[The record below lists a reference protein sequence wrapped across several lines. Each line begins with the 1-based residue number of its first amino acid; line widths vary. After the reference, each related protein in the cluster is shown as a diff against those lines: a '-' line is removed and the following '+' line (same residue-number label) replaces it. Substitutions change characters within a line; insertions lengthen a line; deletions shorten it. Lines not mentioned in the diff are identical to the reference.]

1 MRQFILAKSVAES
14 SVEDLSLLANGA
26 VGIFYDNNGVLTLAS
41 TGAEVTK
48 EASLVLGRSAELGGP
63 VVLPLYK
70 NAFSFVKGDYAGSA
84 QFEASY
90 TVPAPTYIGDYS
102 IIVVLKGVDFNVRNK
117 WTASVHVTDT
127 SMTAA
132 DLASKLATAINNN
145 SVSSGV
151 EATVAEGVITITAL
165 KAGVDYEI
173 KGADALF
180 GVDGEVTTPGH
191 LAYGDAAYVK
201 DLADKAAADAGFAYT
216 YRDANVDMYPNYPLN
231 PLAQPDAED
240 TGFDIFTLRFAEPR
254 KVKTTDE
261 LVYQIVQVAF
271 PHGAAGVA
279 SFETICKDLA
289 GIVEDTDSDE

>member
-1 MRQFILAKSVAES
+1 MRQFILAKSVATD
-14 SVEDLSLLANGA
+14 VNDLTQLANGA
-26 VGIFYDNNGVLTLAS
+26 VGIFYDKDGVLTLAS

-70 NAFSFVKGDYAGSA
+70 NAFSFVKGEYDE
-84 QFEASY
+84 EAEAKTFTATY
-90 TVPAPTYIGDYS
+90 KVPAPTYIGDYS

-127 SMTAA
+127 SITAA
-132 DLASKLATAINNN
+132 DLAAKLAKPIENN
-145 SVSSGV
+145 SASSGV
-151 EATVAEGVITITAL
+151 TATVEGDTITI
-165 KAGVDYEI
+165 KASKKGVDYEI

-191 LAYGDAAYVK
+191 AAYGDAAYIK

-216 YRDANVDMYPNYPLN
+216 YRDANVDMYPNHPLN

-261 LVYQIVQVAF
+261 VVYQIIQVAF

-279 SFETICKDLA
+279 AFNTILGNLA
-289 GIVEDTDSDE
+289 K

>member
-1 MRQFILAKSVAES
+1 MRQFILAKSVATD
-14 SVEDLSLLANGA
+14 VNDLTKLANGA

-70 NAFSFVKGDYAGSA
+70 NAFSFVKGTYAASVSFSA
-84 QFEASY
+84 TY
-90 TVPAPTYIGDYS
+90 KVPAPTYIGDYS
-102 IIVVLKGVDFNVRNK
+102 IIVVLKGAGFNVRNK

-132 DLASKLATAINNN
+132 DLATKLAKAIENN
-145 SVSSGV
+145 SASSGV
-151 EATVAEGVITITAL
+151 TATVEGDTITIAAD
-165 KAGVDYEI
+165 KKGVDYEI

-180 GVDGEVTTPGH
+180 GVDATEQTPGH
-191 LAYGDAAYVK
+191 AAYGDAVYVK

-216 YRDANVDMYPNYPLN
+216 YRDANVDMYPNHPLN

-261 LVYQIVQVAF
+261 VVYQIVQVAF

-279 SFETICKDLA
+279 SFETICNNLA
-289 GIVEDTDSDE
+289 K

>member
-1 MRQFILAKSVAES
+1 MRQFILAKSVATKL
-14 SVEDLSLLANGA
+14 VNNASLLENGA
-26 VGIFYDNNGVLTLAS
+26 VGIVYDNNGVLTLAS

-70 NAFSFVKGDYAGSA
+70 NDFSFVKGVYDE
-84 QFEASY
+84 EAEAKTFTATY
-90 TVPAPTYIGDYS
+90 KVPAPTHIGDYS
-102 IIVVLKGVDFNVRNK
+102 IIVVLKGAGFNVRNK

-132 DLASKLATAINNN
+132 DLATKLAKAIENN
-145 SVSSGV
+145 SVLSGV
-151 EATVAEGVITITAL
+151 TATVDGDTITITAS
-165 KAGVDYEI
+165 KKGVDYEI

-180 GVDGEVTTPGH
+180 GVDGKVTTPGH
-191 LAYGDAAYVK
+191 AAYGDAAYVK

-261 LVYQIVQVAF
+261 VVYQIVQVAF
-271 PHGAAGVA
+271 PHGADGVA
-279 SFETICKDLA
+279 SFETICNNLA
-289 GIVEDTDSDE
+289 K

>member
-1 MRQFILAKSVAES
+1 MRQFILAKSVATES
-14 SVEDLSLLANGA
+14 VKDLSLLANGA
-26 VGIFYDNNGVLTLAS
+26 VGIFYDNKGVLTHSL
-41 TGAEVTK
+41 TGADITK

-70 NAFSFVKGDYAGSA
+70 NAFSFVRGDYAGSA
-84 QFEASY
+84 QFTATY
-90 TVPAPTYIGDYS
+90 KVPAPTYIGDYS

-132 DLASKLATAINNN
+132 DLAAKLAKAIENN

-151 EATVAEGVITITAL
+151 TATVDGDTITITAS
-165 KAGVDYEI
+165 KYGVDYEI

-216 YRDANVDMYPNYPLN
+216 YRDANVDMYPNHPLN

-240 TGFDIFTLRFAEPR
+240 TGFDIFTLHFAEPR

-261 LVYQIVQVAF
+261 VVYQIIQVAF
-271 PHGAAGVA
+271 SHNNAIADA
-279 SFETICKDLA
+279 FETICNNLA
-289 GIVEDTDSDE
+289 K

>member
-1 MRQFILAKSVAES
+1 MRQFILAKSVATD
-14 SVEDLSLLANGA
+14 VNDLTRLDNGA
-26 VGIFYDNNGVLTLAS
+26 VGIFYDNDSVLTPVK
-41 TGAEVTK
+41 TGSEVTK

-70 NAFSFVKGDYAGSA
+70 NAFSFVKGEYNE
-84 QFEASY
+84 EAKAKTFTATY
-90 TVPAPTYIGDYS
+90 KVLAPTYIGDYS

-132 DLASKLATAINNN
+132 DLAAKLAKAIENN

-151 EATVAEGVITITAL
+151 TATVDGDTITI
-165 KAGVDYEI
+165 KASKNGVDYEI

-191 LAYGDAAYVK
+191 AAYGDAAYVK

-261 LVYQIVQVAF
+261 VVYQIVQVAF

-279 SFETICKDLA
+279 TFNTILGNLA
-289 GIVEDTDSDE
+289 K

>member
-1 MRQFILAKSVAES
+1 MRQFILAKSVIKDPIN
-14 SVEDLSLLANGA
+14 DLSSLENGA
-26 VGIFYDNNGVLTLAS
+26 VGIFYDLEGELTLPSSPEDVSNRELFLA
-41 TGAEVTK
+41 
-48 EASLVLGRSAELGGP
+48 LGRSAELGGP

-70 NAFSFVKGDYAGSA
+70 NAFSWERGSYE
-84 QFEASY
+84 QSTWFEAEY
-90 TVPAPTYIGDYS
+90 KVPAPTYIGDYS
-102 IIVVLKGVDFNVRNK
+102 IIVVRKGVDFNVRNK

-132 DLASKLATAINNN
+132 DLAAKLAKAIENN
-145 SVSSGV
+145 SVSSG
-151 EATVAEGVITITAL
+151 ATVYSVEDDTIVIVAN

-180 GVDGEVTTPGH
+180 GVDGEVIITGRP
-191 LAYGDAAYVK
+191 AYGDAAYVK

-216 YRDANVDMYPNYPLN
+216 YRDANVDMYPNHPLN

-261 LVYQIVQVAF
+261 VVYQIIQVAF
-271 PHGAAGVA
+271 PR
-279 SFETICKDLA
+279 SSDNST
-289 GIVEDTDSDE
+289 VEADNFFDMLDELFKQ

>member
-1 MRQFILAKSVAES
+1 MRQFILAKSVATD
-14 SVEDLSLLANGA
+14 VNDLTKLANGA

-70 NAFSFVKGDYAGSA
+70 NAFSFVRGDYAGSA
-84 QFEASY
+84 QFTATY
-90 TVPAPTYIGDYS
+90 KVPAPTYIGDYS
-102 IIVVLKGVDFNVRNK
+102 IIVVLKGVGFNVRNK

-127 SMTAA
+127 SMTAT
-132 DLASKLATAINNN
+132 DLATKLAKAIENN

-151 EATVAEGVITITAL
+151 TATVEGDTITI
-165 KAGVDYEI
+165 KASKKGVDYEI

-180 GVDGEVTTPGH
+180 GVDGKVTTPGH
-191 LAYGDAAYVK
+191 AAYGDADYVK

-216 YRDANVDMYPNYPLN
+216 YRDANVDMYPNYPIN

-261 LVYQIVQVAF
+261 VVYQIVQVAF

-279 SFETICKDLA
+279 TFNTILGNLA
-289 GIVEDTDSDE
+289 K

>member
-1 MRQFILAKSVAES
+1 MRQFILAKSVAAS

-63 VVLPLYK
+63 VVLPLYR
-70 NAFSFVKGDYAGSA
+70 NAFSFVKGNYAASA
-84 QFEASY
+84 QFTATY
-90 TVPAPTYIGDYS
+90 KVPAPTYIGDYS

-132 DLASKLATAINNN
+132 DLAAKLAKAIENN
-145 SVSSGV
+145 SISSGV
-151 EATVAEGVITITAL
+151 TATVDGDTITIAAD
-165 KAGVDYEI
+165 KKGVDYEI

-180 GVDGEVTTPGH
+180 GVDATEQTPGH
-191 LAYGDAAYVK
+191 VAYGDAAYVK

-216 YRDANVDMYPNYPLN
+216 YRDANVDMYPNHPLN

-240 TGFDIFTLRFAEPR
+240 KGFTIYTLRFAEPR

-261 LVYQIVQVAF
+261 VVYQIVQVAF
-271 PHGAAGVA
+271 PSDANVSKFDTVLGN
-279 SFETICKDLA
+279 LA
-289 GIVEDTDSDE
+289 K

>member
-1 MRQFILAKSVAES
+1 MRQFILAKSVATEQ
-14 SVEDLSLLANGA
+14 VNDLSLLENGA
-26 VGIFYDNNGVLTLAS
+26 VGIFYDNKGVLTLAT

-63 VVLPLYK
+63 VLLPLYK
-70 NAFSFVKGDYAGSA
+70 NDFSFVRGDYAGSV
-84 QFEASY
+84 QFKATY
-90 TVPAPTYIGDYS
+90 KVPAPTYIGDYS

-132 DLASKLATAINNN
+132 DLAAKLAKAIENN

-151 EATVAEGVITITAL
+151 TATVNSDTITITAD
-165 KAGVDYEI
+165 KFGVDYEI

-180 GVDGEVTTPGH
+180 GVDATEQTSGLV
-191 LAYGDAAYVK
+191 AYGDAAYVK

-216 YRDANVDMYPNYPLN
+216 YHDANVDMYPNHPLN
-231 PLAQPDAED
+231 PLAQPDAAD

-261 LVYQIVQVAF
+261 VVYQIVQVAF
-271 PHGAAGVA
+271 PHNNAIADA
-279 SFETICKDLA
+279 FKTICNNLA
-289 GIVEDTDSDE
+289 K

>member
-1 MRQFILAKSVAES
+1 MRQFILAKSVATKQ
-14 SVEDLSLLANGA
+14 VNDLSLLDDGA
-26 VGIFYDNNGVLTLAS
+26 VGVFYDNDGVLTLAT

-48 EASLVLGRSAELGGP
+48 EASLVLGRSVELGGP

-70 NAFSFVKGDYAGSA
+70 NAFSFVKGDYEGSA
-84 QFEASY
+84 QFKATY
-90 TVPAPTYIGDYS
+90 KVPAPTYIGDYS

-132 DLASKLATAINNN
+132 DLAAKLAKAIENN

-151 EATVAEGVITITAL
+151 TATVDGDTITIDAD
-165 KAGVDYEI
+165 KKGVDYEI

-216 YRDANVDMYPNYPLN
+216 YRDANVDMYPNHPLN
-231 PLAQPDAED
+231 PLAQPDAAD

-261 LVYQIVQVAF
+261 VVYQIVQVAF

-279 SFETICKDLA
+279 SFNTILGNLA
-289 GIVEDTDSDE
+289 K

>member
-1 MRQFILAKSVAES
+1 MRQFILAKSVATD
-14 SVEDLSLLANGA
+14 SVEDLNSLANGA

-70 NAFSFVKGDYAGSA
+70 NAFSFVKGAYAASA
-84 QFEASY
+84 QFTATY
-90 TVPAPTYIGDYS
+90 KVPAPTYIGDYS

-132 DLASKLATAINNN
+132 DLAAKLAKTIENN

-151 EATVAEGVITITAL
+151 TATVDGDTITITAD
-165 KAGVDYEI
+165 KKGVDYEI

-180 GVDGEVTTPGH
+180 GVDATEQTPGH
-191 LAYGDAAYVK
+191 VAYGDAAYVK

-216 YRDANVDMYPNYPLN
+216 YRDANVDMYPNHPLN

-240 TGFDIFTLRFAEPR
+240 TGFDIFTVRFAEPR

-261 LVYQIVQVAF
+261 VVYQIVQVAF

-279 SFETICKDLA
+279 KFETICNNLA
-289 GIVEDTDSDE
+289 K

>member
-1 MRQFILAKSVAES
+1 MRQFILAKSVATD
-14 SVEDLSLLANGA
+14 VNDLTKLANGA
-26 VGIFYDNNGVLTLAS
+26 VGIFYDKDGVLTLAS

-84 QFEASY
+84 QFTATY
-90 TVPAPTYIGDYS
+90 KVPAPTYIGDYS

-132 DLASKLATAINNN
+132 DLAAKLAKAIENN

-151 EATVAEGVITITAL
+151 TATVEGDTITI
-165 KAGVDYEI
+165 KASKKGVDYEI

-180 GVDGEVTTPGH
+180 GVDGKVTTPGH
-191 LAYGDAAYVK
+191 AAYGDADYVK

-216 YRDANVDMYPNYPLN
+216 YRDANVDMYPNYPIN

-261 LVYQIVQVAF
+261 VVYQIVQVAF
-271 PHGAAGVA
+271 PHGADGVA
-279 SFETICKDLA
+279 TFNTILGNLA
-289 GIVEDTDSDE
+289 K

>member
-1 MRQFILAKSVAES
+1 MRQFILAKSVATD
-14 SVEDLSLLANGA
+14 VNDLTKLANGA
-26 VGIFYDNNGVLTLAS
+26 VGIFYDNDGVLTPVK
-41 TGAEVTK
+41 TGSEVTK

-70 NAFSFVKGDYAGSA
+70 NAFSFVKGEYDEKA
-84 QFEASY
+84 EAKTFTATY
-90 TVPAPTYIGDYS
+90 KVPAPTYIGDYS

-132 DLASKLATAINNN
+132 DLAAKLAKAIENN

-151 EATVAEGVITITAL
+151 TATVDGDTITITAS
-165 KAGVDYEI
+165 KNGVDYEI

-191 LAYGDAAYVK
+191 PAYGDAAYVK

-216 YRDANVDMYPNYPLN
+216 YRDANVDMYPNHPLN

-261 LVYQIVQVAF
+261 VVYQIVQVAF

-279 SFETICKDLA
+279 TFNTILENLA
-289 GIVEDTDSDE
+289 K

>member
-1 MRQFILAKSVAES
+1 MRQFILAKSVATD
-14 SVEDLSLLANGA
+14 VNDLTKLANGA
-26 VGIFYDNNGVLTLAS
+26 VGIFYDKDGVLTLAS

-70 NAFSFVKGDYAGSA
+70 NAFSFVKGEYDE
-84 QFEASY
+84 EAEAKTFTATY
-90 TVPAPTYIGDYS
+90 KVPAPTYIGDYS
-102 IIVVLKGVDFNVRNK
+102 IIVVLKGVDFNIRNK

-132 DLASKLATAINNN
+132 DLATKLAKAIENN

-151 EATVAEGVITITAL
+151 TATVDGDTITITAS
-165 KAGVDYEI
+165 KKGVDYEI

-180 GVDGEVTTPGH
+180 GVDATEQTPGH

-216 YRDANVDMYPNYPLN
+216 YRDANVDMYPNHPIN

-261 LVYQIVQVAF
+261 VVYQIVQVAF
-271 PHGAAGVA
+271 PHGVAGVDA
-279 SFETICKDLA
+279 FNTILGNLA
-289 GIVEDTDSDE
+289 K